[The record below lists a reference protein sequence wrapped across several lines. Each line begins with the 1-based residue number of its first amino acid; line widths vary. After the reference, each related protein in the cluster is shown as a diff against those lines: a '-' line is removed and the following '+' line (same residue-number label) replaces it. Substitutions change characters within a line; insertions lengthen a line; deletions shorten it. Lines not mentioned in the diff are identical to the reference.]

1 MNFDFAYLVP
11 IIAIIGGITYGIFSM
26 YFKSRRQAAGSA
38 GSTALTQALAESNA
52 TNAAL
57 LEKLTSLDARLVAI
71 ERTLSEVG

>member
-11 IIAIIGGITYGIFSM
+11 IVAIIGGITYAIFNL
-26 YFKSRRQAAGSA
+26 YFKSCRQAAGSE
-38 GSTALTQALAESNA
+38 GSTALTHALAESNA

-57 LEKLTSLDARLVAI
+57 LEKLTSLDTRLVAI